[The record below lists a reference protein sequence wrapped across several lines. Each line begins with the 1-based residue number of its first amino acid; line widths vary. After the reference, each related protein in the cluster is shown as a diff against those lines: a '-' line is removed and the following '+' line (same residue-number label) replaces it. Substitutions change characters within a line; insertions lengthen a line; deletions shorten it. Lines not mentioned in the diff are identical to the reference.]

1 MSVCIIGEERYFMPT
16 LAQGAT
22 TLQNIPLNAVKWE
35 KTDDK
40 TRRCPT
46 LNPMFTNLFN
56 KMECLV
62 LFFYAK
68 TKQFTESG
76 KQIVPDQ
83 TALEQSDQE
92 LFCLHK
98 LFPFE

>member
-1 MSVCIIGEERYFMPT
+1 
-16 LAQGAT
+16 
-22 TLQNIPLNAVKWE
+22 
-35 KTDDK
+35 
-40 TRRCPT
+40 
-46 LNPMFTNLFN
+46 
-56 KMECLV
+56 MECLV

-98 LFPFE
+98 LFLFGWFGSTELVRWGEWWDWEFPFSME

>member
-22 TLQNIPLNAVKWE
+22 TLQNILLNAVKWE

-40 TRRCPT
+40 TRRCLT
-46 LNPMFTNLFN
+46 LNPIFYNL
-56 KMECLV
+56 

-68 TKQFTESG
+68 TKQITESG
-76 KQIVPDQ
+76 KQNSP
-83 TALEQSDQE
+83 
-92 LFCLHK
+92 
-98 LFPFE
+98 